1 MARKTKT
8 NKPLIKSNN
17 NIINNLKLITN
28 LLKGVHF
35 DTYSSDYLSNSDS
48 DKTRKSIDTS
58 LDKLIN
64 TAYAQNTVSN
74 LSKLYD
80 QQSALD
86 TNNIGL
92 NMFEDPI
99 LSTNLV
105 TTWMIQRWIQDQ
117 EDDINLVLKYMP
129 KLKEAMTCKKD
140 LVLSADHFSKDFCS
154 FHKYN
159 SDDTDGSLFAR
170 RIDEIKRVYNLAENF
185 ELWYE
190 KAQNYG
196 ECFIYI
202 APYSEAF
209 SKLLKNKSNTRFR
222 GFNESTTLLEFNQD
236 YIENNIIN
244 ESELETVQKAFDEVG
259 INSLTI
265 NFNEGLL
272 LSEAKKLDAVRES
285 GILKQESL
293 YESFM
298 AFQESTSIQ
307 EDSKYKLDKKLI
319 PDDLEFDDK
328 EDERYSS
335 DGLVNL
341 KQKAEDDVKIKVPG
355 CIVKELERKNVIPL
369 YIGDTCLGYYYIEI
383 KTSELGVLDD
393 PNAYNMSAGMV
404 GYVTASLKNV
414 KDTRVGDTITDAD
427 NPCSEPLPGYKKV
440 NPMVYCGLYPMD
452 GSDYE
457 NLKVALEKLKLNDAA
472 LEYEQETSAA
482 LGFGF
487 RCGFLGMLHLEVI
500 QERIEREFDLSIVFT
515 SPSVRYTVHMKD
527 GETLY
532 IDNPLEYPDPMR
544 VDWAE
549 EPYIQANIITPTEYV
564 GPIITLCL
572 EKRGSQTQM
581 NYLDTKRVELIYE
594 MPLSEVLFDF
604 YDRLKSISRGYASF
618 DYNVIENRRTDLVR
632 MEILV
637 NGDPVDALSCLVY
650 RGNAQTRGRQIVER
664 LQGEIPRQQFK
675 IAIQAAIGGQIIA
688 RETVNAYRKDVTAKC
703 YGGDISRKRKLLEKQ
718 KEGKKRM
725 KMVGNVEI
733 PQSAFLAVLKTE
745 EDK

>member
-1 MARKTKT
+1 MAVDTSHKRNFCIIAHIDHGKSTLADRFIERARLVQTRGPVETQILDNMDIEKERGIT
-8 NKPLIKSNN
+8 IKSQAVTVPYTAADGEVYELNLVDTPGHVDFTYEVSRAISSCEGALLLIDATQGVEAQTLAN
-17 NIINNLKLITN
+17 LYLAMEHNLEIIPVINKIDLPSADIDSCLHQIDHDLGLDPDMAVMVSAKTGE
-28 LLKGVHF
+28 GV
-35 DTYSSDYLSNSDS
+35 
-48 DKTRKSIDTS
+48 
-58 LDKLIN
+58 DKLYEAIVQYIPCPSGN
-64 TAYAQNTVSN
+64 DED
-74 LSKLYD
+74 KLRALIFDSHYD
-80 QQSALD
+80 PYRGVIVHARIFSGKVKCGDEILFMHSSASYKVEDL
-86 TNNIGL
+86 GL
-92 NMFEDPI
+92 F
-99 LSTNLV
+99 
-105 TTWMIQRWIQDQ
+105 Q
-117 EDDINLVLKYMP
+117 INLI
-129 KLKEAMTCKKD
+129 
-140 LVLSADHFSKDFCS
+140 SK
-154 FHKYN
+154 
-159 SDDTDGSLFAR
+159 
-170 RIDEIKRVYNLAENF
+170 
-185 ELWYE
+185 
-190 KAQNYG
+190 
-196 ECFIYI
+196 
-202 APYSEAF
+202 P
-209 SKLLKNKSNTRFR
+209 
-222 GFNESTTLLEFNQD
+222 
-236 YIENNIIN
+236 
-244 ESELETVQKAFDEVG
+244 
-259 INSLTI
+259 
-265 NFNEGLL
+265 
-272 LSEAKKLDAVRES
+272 
-285 GILKQESL
+285 
-293 YESFM
+293 
-298 AFQESTSIQ
+298 
-307 EDSKYKLDKKLI
+307 
-319 PDDLEFDDK
+319 
-328 EDERYSS
+328 
-335 DGLVNL
+335 
-341 KQKAEDDVKIKVPG
+341 
-355 CIVKELERKNVIPL
+355 
-369 YIGDTCLGYYYIEI
+369 
-383 KTSELGVLDD
+383 ELG
-393 PNAYNMSAGMV
+393 AGDV
-404 GYVTASLKNV
+404 GYFIAGIKNIS
-414 KDTRVGDTITDAD
+414 DIRVGDTVTLKA
-427 NPCSEPLPGYKKV
+427 NPAPQPLPGFREVKPV
-440 NPMVYCGLYPMD
+440 VFSSIYPVD
-452 GSDYE
+452 SNDYE
-457 NLKVALEKLKLNDAA
+457 ELQDAIERLKLNDAS
-472 LEYEQETSAA
+472 LMYEKDSSAA

-527 GETLY
+527 GETIY

-703 YGGDISRKRKLLEKQ
+703 YGGDISRKRQLLEKQ